1 MTLKFLGD
9 LTIARDGK
17 ALELPPSRKTRA
29 LLAYLA
35 LTGRSFR
42 REHLCELLWEI
53 PDDPR
58 GSLRWS
64 LSKLRRLVDDDVR
77 ERIVADRLTVRFD
90 ASDVA
95 IDAVELAS
103 LAHGNLAEAP
113 IATLEAA
120 AARYCGTPLEG
131 LELPAFHDYSAWH
144 IGERERATA
153 NQLRVLHALIE
164 RLASDPQRALEHA
177 RTRVRIAP
185 YDEQARAA
193 LIRLLV
199 LLGRPDQAEQ
209 QYELG
214 SRLLKEAGAAST
226 GALFRA
232 WRGAPGA
239 RATPAAA
246 LTGTLPPPAPA
257 LTSVTAERTAS
268 PAANDGRPPL
278 PNAVEAPLVG
288 RDAELARLRA
298 MIAATFAQRRC
309 RAVLLRGEPG
319 IGKSRLLEA
328 TAALAREAG
337 AVVLEASAYEAESI
351 RPFALFVDALRRLE
365 PNAAAAVFARG
376 DASSSNRD
384 RLFERLGELVAERA
398 SAQPAVLKFD
408 DMQWSDESSAAALH
422 YVVRTSADLPLL
434 VLLASRRDELQ
445 DNTPVLRALRDLR
458 QAGFLEELDLDAL
471 GEDALREIIGS
482 RAPAADADRLCKECG
497 GNPLLAIELARAELA
512 GESGQS
518 LREVLQERL
527 ARFDADGGEVL
538 RWAAVLAPRIDAASL
553 ARLTGLDWNAIGE
566 ALGTAARHSML
577 LPAERGLRFS
587 HDLIARSIY
596 AGIPPT
602 RRRTMHRRVAELLEQ
617 DTVLEPE
624 RAADLAHHAAQ
635 SGDPALAARAMV
647 SAGRLCLRFFA
658 NEEALALASR
668 GLQWVEQ
675 LPSAAERVCLTI
687 ELREVAHTAA
697 PVTDWESTA
706 REYAALAEQALDFGR
721 LSHARRGYFM
731 ASYVH
736 WMHGHFAGAREEI
749 LQSERVAR
757 SGGDEEHIVGIADAA
772 RCLAML
778 ERDLT
783 HADAMLMEAQAL
795 AARTGVTHGAIPA
808 ALGMLRFHENKLDES
823 VELFKEARTVARAR
837 GHRLDE
843 FQANEYLAMIDFER
857 GRPEAARSYCKA
869 LIELG
874 DKLRDGSERPFAH
887 AFDALCHYALADDC
901 APLDNALEELRAAD
915 AKHRLAYTL
924 TRAALLDVERRRPD
938 SAIAR
943 ASEALRYAE
952 ALDRA
957 TEILLAHAALA
968 RARQAIADTAGYAKH
983 VAALKSLERV
993 PVALWA
999 RERALALN
1007 EEVGR
1012 G

>member
-1 MTLKFLGD
+1 MGSLALKFLGD
-9 LTIARDGK
+9 LTIARGGERV
-17 ALELPPSRKTRA
+17 ELPPSRKTRA

-35 LTGRSFR
+35 LTGRAFR

-64 LSKLRRLVDDDVR
+64 LSKLRRLVDDDAR
-77 ERIVADRLTVRFD
+77 ERIVADRLAVRFD
-90 ASDVA
+90 ASDVE
-95 IDAVELAS
+95 IDVAALAT
-103 LAHGNLAEAP
+103 LAQGNLETAP
-113 IATLEAA
+113 LEELEAA

-131 LELPAFHDYSAWH
+131 LDLPTFHDYSAWYM
-144 IGERERATA
+144 GERERATA
-153 NQLRVLHALIE
+153 HQLRLLNALTK
-164 RLASDPQRALEHA
+164 RLAAEPQRAVEHA
-177 RTRVRIAP
+177 RTLVRIAP

-199 LLGRPDQAEQ
+199 ALGRPDQAEQ

-214 SRLLKEAGAAST
+214 TRLLKEAGIAPT
-226 GALFRA
+226 GVLYRA

-239 RATPAAA
+239 PAAA
-246 LTGTLPPPAPA
+246 QRPAPVPPPTAAPA
-257 LTSVTAERTAS
+257 PKGTES
-268 PAANDGRPPL
+268 DL
-278 PNAVEAPLVG
+278 PREPEARLVG
-288 RDAELARLRA
+288 RDAELEQLLRLCA
-298 MIAATFAQRRC
+298 ESFGQRRC

-328 TAALAREAG
+328 AAAHARERG
-337 AVVLEASAYEAESI
+337 ALVLEAAAYEAESI
-351 RPFALFVDALRRLE
+351 RPFALFVDALRKLG
-365 PNAAAAVFARG
+365 PNVAAAVFSPG
-376 DASSSNRD
+376 ETASGNRD

-398 SAQPAVLKFD
+398 NAQPVVLKLD
-408 DMQWSDESSAAALH
+408 DLQWSDESSAAALH

-434 VLLASRRDELQ
+434 VLLASRRDELR
-445 DNTPVLRALRDLR
+445 DNTPATRTVRELRS
-458 QAGFLEELDLDAL
+458 AGILEEIDLEALD
-471 GEDALREIIGS
+471 EDAVREIIGA
-482 RAPAADADRLCKECG
+482 RAPAADAGRLCKECG
-497 GNPLLAIELARAELA
+497 GNPLLAIELARAEVA

-538 RWAAVLAPRIDAASL
+538 RWAAVLAPRVDAASL

-566 ALGTAARHSML
+566 ALETAARHSML

-596 AGIPPT
+596 EGLSPA

-617 DTVLEPE
+617 DSVLEPE

-658 NEEALALASR
+658 NSEALALAGK

-675 LPSAAERVCLTI
+675 LPGAAERVCLTL
-687 ELREVAHTAA
+687 ELREVMHKAA
-697 PVTDWESTA
+697 PVADWETAA
-706 REYAALAEQALDFGR
+706 REYAALAEQALDHGA
-721 LSHARRGYFM
+721 LSHARRGYYM

-736 WMHGHFAGAREEI
+736 WMHGQFAGAHEEI
-749 LQSERVAR
+749 LQAERIAR
-757 SGGDEEHIVGIADAA
+757 GANDEEHVAGMAEAA

-795 AARTGVTHGAIPA
+795 AARKGMTHNAIPA

-823 VELFKEARTVARAR
+823 VELFKEARTLARAR
-837 GHRLDE
+837 GDRLDE
-843 FQANEYLAMIDFER
+843 FQASEYLAMIDFER
-857 GRPEAARSYCKA
+857 GRPEAARAHCKA

-874 DKLRDGSERPFAH
+874 DKLRDGSERPFAY
-887 AFDALCHYALADDC
+887 ALDALCHYALADDA
-901 APLDNALEELRAAD
+901 APLESALTDLRAAD
-915 AKHRLAYTL
+915 AKQRLAYTL
-924 TRAALLDVERRRPD
+924 TRAALLDAERDRPRA
-938 SAIAR
+938 AIAR
-943 ASEALRYAE
+943 ASEALGYAE

-957 TEILLAHAALA
+957 TEMVLAHAALA
-968 RARQAIADTAGYAKH
+968 RAHRAVADTAGYARH
-983 VAALKSLERV
+983 TAALESLERA
-993 PVALWA
+993 PVARWA
-999 RERALALN
+999 RERARAVATAVN
-1007 EEVGR
+1007 TQEAR
-1012 G
+1012 